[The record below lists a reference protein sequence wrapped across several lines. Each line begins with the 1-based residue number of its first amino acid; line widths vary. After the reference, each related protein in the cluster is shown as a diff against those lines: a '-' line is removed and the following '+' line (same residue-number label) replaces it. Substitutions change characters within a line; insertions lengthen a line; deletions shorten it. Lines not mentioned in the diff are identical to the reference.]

1 MLNLTLTTQSGK
13 TQDLNLPLRVED
25 IVQRPMPFYLAYGK
39 ATATFETPDADLNEK
54 LGSLMPNAVEGG
66 VQELNLL
73 AYILDRM
80 DEKRLALLRGNLPDE
95 PCDITELTRRANYFC
110 DRYLDRDGNPDP
122 YVVPLERYR
131 ESSSLSEKFQREFRM
146 NLEKQRMTGGQ
157 LFDRIIEQARENGD
171 LARFDAIDEYILDDT
186 SYKGKLCSYEFD
198 LLPAMNFGGS
208 EGIYIDCYLKGKF
221 DESGRDSLHIGTI
234 KTLDT
239 NLNACKVMGELCGA
253 LMYHENRFVNENLY
267 LFDSTESIE
276 RMITKS
282 MEIEQAQSTGPEMQ
296 MGQQM

>member
-131 ESSSLSEKFQREFRM
+131 ESSSLSEKLQREFRM

-157 LFDRIIEQARENGD
+157 LFDRIIEQAKENGD

-239 NLNACKVMGELCGA
+239 NLDACKVMGELCGA

-282 MEIEQAQSTGPEMQ
+282 MEIEQQITDPEMQ

>member
-1 MLNLTLTTQSGK
+1 MLNLKLTTPSGK
-13 TQDLNLPLRVED
+13 MQVLSLPLRVED

-39 ATATFETPDADLNEK
+39 VTATFETPDTELNEK

-80 DEKRLALLRGNLPDE
+80 DEKRLALLRDNLPDE
-95 PCDITELTRRANYFC
+95 PCDVEELTRRACYFC
-110 DRYLDRDGNPDP
+110 DRYLDRDGNPDS

-131 ESSSLSEKFQREFRM
+131 ESSNLSEKLQREFRI

-171 LARFDAIDEYILDDT
+171 LASFDAIDEYILCDT
-186 SYKGKLCSYEFD
+186 SDKGKLCSYEFD

-239 NLNACKVMGELCGA
+239 DLDACKVMGELCGV

-267 LFDSTESIE
+267 LFDSTEYIE
-276 RMITKS
+276 RMNTKS
-282 MEIEQAQSTGPEMQ
+282 MEIEQQITDPEMQ

>member
-1 MLNLTLTTQSGK
+1 MLNLKLTTPSGK
-13 TQDLNLPLRVED
+13 TQDLSLPLRVED

-39 ATATFETPDADLNEK
+39 VTATFETPDAGLNEK

-80 DEKRLALLRGNLPDE
+80 DEKRLALLRDNLPDE

-110 DRYLDRDGNPDP
+110 DRYLDRDGNPDS

-131 ESSSLSEKFQREFRM
+131 ESSNLSEKLQREFRI

-171 LARFDAIDEYILDDT
+171 LASFDAIDEYILGDT
-186 SYKGKLCSYEFD
+186 SDKGKLCSYEFD

-239 NLNACKVMGELCGA
+239 DLDACKVMGELCGV

-282 MEIEQAQSTGPEMQ
+282 MEIEQQITDPEMQ

>member
-1 MLNLTLTTQSGK
+1 MLNLKLTTPSGK
-13 TQDLNLPLRVED
+13 TQDLSLPLRVED

-39 ATATFETPDADLNEK
+39 VTATFETPDADLNEK

-66 VQELNLL
+66 IQELNLL

-80 DEKRLALLRGNLPDE
+80 DEKRLALLRDNLPDE
-95 PCDITELTRRANYFC
+95 PCDVEELTRRACYFC
-110 DRYLDRDGNPDP
+110 DRYLDRDGNPDS

-131 ESSSLSEKFQREFRM
+131 ESSSLSEKLQREFRM

-186 SYKGKLCSYEFD
+186 SDKGKLCSYEFD
-198 LLPAMNFGGS
+198 PLPAMNFGGS

-239 NLNACKVMGELCGA
+239 DLDACKVMGELCGV

-282 MEIEQAQSTGPEMQ
+282 MEIEQQITDPEMQ

>member
-1 MLNLTLTTQSGK
+1 MINLIFSTKSGK
-13 TQDLNLPLRVED
+13 MQDLSLPLCVED
-25 IVQRPMPFYLAYGK
+25 IVRRPMPYYLAFGK
-39 ATATFETPDADLNEK
+39 ASVTFETPDAVLNEK
-54 LGSLMPNAVEGG
+54 LGSLVLNAVEGG
-66 VQELNLL
+66 VQELNFL
-73 AYILDRM
+73 AFILDRM
-80 DEKRLALLRGNLPDE
+80 DKKRLALLRDNLPDE
-95 PCDITELTRRANYFC
+95 PCDVEELTRRASYFC

-122 YVVPLERYR
+122 YVVSLEKYR
-131 ESSSLSEKFQREFRM
+131 ESSSLNEKAQWEFRM

-157 LFDRIIEQARENGD
+157 LFDRFIERARENGD
-171 LARFDAIDEYILDDT
+171 LARFDTIDEYILDDT
-186 SYKGKLCSYEFD
+186 REKGKLCSYEFD

-239 NLNACKVMGELCGA
+239 NIDACKVMGELCGA
-253 LMYHENRFVNENLY
+253 LMYHENRFINENLY

-276 RMITKS
+276 RMITRR
-282 MEIEQAQSTGPEMQ
+282 MEIEQEQSAGPKMQ